1 MITPSNIFITVF
13 LFAHCCVQPPN
24 IEAYVLPRLE
34 MRFETLE
41 EAKNFYNVYS
51 KHAGFAIREGPKV
64 ENRVYLYCTCY
75 GVYESKVSE
84 ANRQRN
90 KTTART
96 NSGAKIRM
104 KKEKYGT
111 LVVKEIIWEHNHKL

>member
-34 MRFETLE
+34 MHFETFE

-51 KHAGFAIREGPKV
+51 KHAGFAIKEGPKV

-84 ANRQRN
+84 ANRQR
-90 KTTART
+90 TRPQPGLTV
-96 NSGAKIRM
+96 G
-104 KKEKYGT
+104 
-111 LVVKEIIWEHNHKL
+111 LKLG